1 MGKISIKNAVRVI
14 LLGALA
20 PLTLAV
26 IMLAFIC
33 YLYIS
38 DPGRMDLEGFARS
51 PHYYGVFVIFG
62 VQSILYC
69 AGAVVLGKRGPIAG
83 IVLSS
88 AAFVI
93 WSILFSA
100 GAPGDSFA
108 GSLFNFVL
116 LGTAFSFGAA
126 LIAEYTVLFMTRI
139 GFASAADPELD
150 NLSYWRRRLSGRA
163 KA

>member
-1 MGKISIKNAVRVI
+1 MGRISRKNALRVI
-14 LLGALA
+14 LLGALG

-26 IMLAFIC
+26 IMLVFIF

-38 DPGRMDLEGFARS
+38 NPGRMDGAGFFRS
-51 PHYYGVFVIFG
+51 PHHGIFVIFG
-62 VQSILYC
+62 LQSLSYC
-69 AGAVVLGKRGPIAG
+69 ASAVSLGRRGPIAG

-88 AAFVI
+88 AAFII

-108 GSLFNFVL
+108 GSLFNFAL
-116 LGTAFSFGAA
+116 LGAAFSFFAA
-126 LIAEYTVLFMTRI
+126 MIAEYTVLFMTRI
-139 GFASAADPELD
+139 GFASAADPELE
-150 NLSYWRRRLSGRA
+150 NLSYRRRRLSRPA